1 MTRFPMLVVP
11 VALVAFAAMALTAQ
25 AEPSSPV
32 SLSLQQPAGHQM
44 MGGQAAGPAMPDSQM
59 MGMHE
64 KMMADMKAM
73 DVTVDALITKMN
85 AAKGAAKVDAM
96 AEALTAMVKQHK
108 TMHEGMMKMEGQMM
122 MQMHGGGA
130 MPMPMGGK

>member
-25 AEPSSPV
+25 AEPSSPA
-32 SLSLQQPAGHQM
+32 SLSLQQPAGRQM
-44 MGGQAAGPAMPDSQM
+44 MGGQAAGPAMPGSQM

-85 AAKGAAKVDAM
+85 AATGAAKVDAM